1 MLLLRH
7 LIALFVCL
15 VPAIAQTAPKA
26 VLGTVTAFQPEQA
39 AFVVK
44 ADAGESVTV
53 KLTSDTVVERVA
65 PGEKSLKNATPISAT
80 QIAVGDKVLVS
91 WMPNGTDARRI
102 VVMAAADIGKRDE
115 ADRQD
120 WTKRGVSGV
129 VTAKNGSEIT
139 LRVRALPSGG
149 GAAAPGTTVVLSEKT
164 IFRRYAPDSVK
175 FVDAKKSSLTEV
187 SVGDQLRARGVK
199 TPDGLKV
206 TAEEIVFGT
215 FLTKAGPITAIN
227 VEGRGITIK
236 DLVTNKPLVVKMGP
250 DSQIKKFPD
259 VQTVMMSG
267 WAGRGPAPQVAPGAG
282 APGTMRGTM
291 PDISQMLE
299 HLPPAKLEDLK
310 AGDTIVVSSTKGVT
324 ADQVTAIT
332 LIANAGTLVQ
342 MAQAMSAPRPGAGA
356 GSGPSL
362 AGLST
367 GLDGLNMPGMVP

>member
-1 MLLLRH
+1 MLLLRPFT
-7 LIALFVCL
+7 LAVLCFML
-15 VPAIAQTAPKA
+15 AMAQTAPKA
-26 VLGTVTAFQPEQA
+26 VLGTVTEFQPEQA
-39 AFVVK
+39 AFMVK
-44 ADAGESVTV
+44 AEAGGSVTV
-53 KLTSDTVVERVA
+53 KLLPDTVVERVA
-65 PGEKSLKNATPISAT
+65 PGEKSLKNATPIKVT
-80 QIAVGDKVLVS
+80 DIAVGDKVLVS

-102 VVMAAADIGKRDE
+102 VVMAATDIGKRDE

-129 VTAKNGSEIT
+129 VTAKKGDEVT
-139 LRVRALPSGG
+139 LRIRNAVGMPALT
-149 GAAAPGTTVVLSEKT
+149 AVVTIGEKT
-164 IFRRYAPDSVK
+164 VFRRYAPDSVK
-175 FVDAKKSSLTEV
+175 FVDAKKSSAVEV
-187 SVGDQLRARGVK
+187 SVGDQLRARGEK
-199 TPDGLKV
+199 SPDGLKV

-227 VEGRGITIK
+227 VEGREITIK
-236 DLVTNKPLVVKMGP
+236 DLVTNKPLVVKMGA

-259 VQTVMMSG
+259 VQTMMM
-267 WAGRGPAPQVAPGAG
+267 GRGPAPQAG
-282 APGTMRGTM
+282 PEAAGRGMITHSDKM
-291 PDISQMLE
+291 PDLAQMLE

-310 AGDTIVVSSTKGVT
+310 TGDTIVVSSTKGAT

-342 MAQAMSAPRPGAGA
+342 MAQAISGPRPAGAGA